1 MIGAVFHEAAHDC
14 AGLALFVI
22 VYVTEKFPTCAH
34 VRDEVLGS

>member
-1 MIGAVFHEAAHDC
+1 MIQAVFHKAAHYW

-22 VYVTEKFPTCAH
+22 VLVTEKFPTCAH